1 MGNPMVGSSLAARC
15 TFVRGS
21 MIRRWLESLTSIER
35 EAVWPVARIDEGRID
50 LARSSMARVDGLSR
64 LRLCHVFDE
73 HCPFELYVG
82 DLRGP
87 PWKDAVRVN
96 FFLGAG
102 ADFATF
108 EDASRPEDRAEIGDD
123 VRRFL
128 ESHVRCVRERDES
141 SAVIREEIA
150 VERFVVDGVPITL
163 SWTARGVPR
172 RARRGRTE
180 EVVYS
185 SWVSR
190 PTTAG

>member
-1 MGNPMVGSSLAARC
+1 
-15 TFVRGS
+15 
-21 MIRRWLESLTSIER
+21 MIRRWLESLSSIER

-50 LARSSMARVDGLSR
+50 SRDRRWRASTGCPGCVSAPCSTNIVRSN
-64 LRLCHVFDE
+64 
-73 HCPFELYVG
+73 VG

-108 EDASRPEDRAEIGDD
+108 EDVSRPEDRAEIGDD

-141 SAVIREEIA
+141 SAVIREEIG

-185 SWVSR
+185 PWVPR

>member
-1 MGNPMVGSSLAARC
+1 
-15 TFVRGS
+15 
-21 MIRRWLESLTSIER
+21 MIRRWLESLSSIER

-64 LRLCHVFDE
+64 LRLCSVFDE

-96 FFLGAG
+96 VFLGAG

-108 EDASRPEDRAEIGDD
+108 EDVSRPEDRAEIVDD

-128 ESHVRCVRERDES
+128 ESHVRCVRQRNEG
-141 SAVIREEIA
+141 SAVIREEIG
-150 VERFVVDGVPITL
+150 VERFVVDGAPVVL
-163 SWTARGVPR
+163 SWTARGVPL
-172 RARRGRTE
+172 RARRGQTE

-185 SWVSR
+185 PWVLRS
-190 PTTAG
+190 TTAG